1 MGRKKLA
8 TSSAAMKRLVKKTR
22 ALPVKAAPVLYLYLS
37 SSVLSFSFARQ
48 SVRNFG
54 TGAPSLAAFSVIL
67 PNSVTIYQI
76 ATSGK
81 NAVLYVN
88 GSSNPNPP

>member
-1 MGRKKLA
+1 M
-8 TSSAAMKRLVKKTR
+8 
-22 ALPVKAAPVLYLYLS
+22 ALPVKAAPLLYLS

-67 PNSVTIYQI
+67 PNSVTIYLI
-76 ATSGK
+76 SNSGK
-81 NAVLYVN
+81 YAVLYVY
-88 GSSNPNPP
+88 GISYPYPP